1 MRFKTN
7 KFLKVDS
14 PVIYKKV
21 GEIAI
26 KNNETELICILPME
40 EEIEKERSLKIAQ
53 LLMNVDDVFNFLKHV
68 TESRLIP
75 EEYKEKAKELIN
87 QFEV

>member
-14 PVIYKKV
+14 PVIYKKT
-21 GEIAI
+21 GELAI
-26 KNNETELICILPME
+26 KNDTIELICKLPMTGE
-40 EEIEKERSLKIAQ
+40 ESKERSLKIAQ
-53 LLMNVDDVFNFLKHV
+53 LLMNVDDIFNFLKHV
-68 TESRLIP
+68 TESRSIP

>member
-14 PVIYKKV
+14 PVIYKKT
-21 GEIAI
+21 GELAI
-26 KNNETELICILPME
+26 KNDTIELICKLPMIGE
-40 EEIEKERSLKIAQ
+40 ESKERSLRIAQ
-53 LLMNVDDVFNFLKHV
+53 LLMNADDLFDFLRKV
-68 TESRLIP
+68 SKEYNMP
-75 EEYKEKAKELIN
+75 EEYKEAAKELIN

>member
-1 MRFKTN
+1 MSFKTN

-14 PVIYKKV
+14 PAIHKKA
-21 GEIAI
+21 GELTI
-26 KNNETELICILPME
+26 KDETLELICKLPMAGE
-40 EEIEKERSLKIAQ
+40 ESKERSLRIAQ
-53 LLMNVDDVFNFLKHV
+53 LLMNADDIFNFLKHV

>member
-14 PVIYKKV
+14 PVIYKKT
-21 GEIAI
+21 GELAI
-26 KNNETELICILPME
+26 KNDTIELICKLPMAGE
-40 EEIEKERSLKIAQ
+40 ESKERSLRIAQ
-53 LLMNVDDVFNFLKHV
+53 LLMNADVLFDFLRKV
-68 TESRLIP
+68 SKEYNMP
-75 EEYKEKAKELIN
+75 EEYKEAAKELIN